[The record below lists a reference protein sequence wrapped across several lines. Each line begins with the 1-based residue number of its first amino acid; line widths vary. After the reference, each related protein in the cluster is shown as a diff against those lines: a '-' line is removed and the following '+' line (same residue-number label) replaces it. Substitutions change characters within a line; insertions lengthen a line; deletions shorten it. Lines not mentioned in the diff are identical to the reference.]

1 MYMASFTSLKKN
13 NNYPNT
19 LKDSVLE
26 QNIDTI
32 GDITPFFNYHKTKNT
47 FDHLNVSNETTS
59 VGADDPTT
67 SDHFYNPFNIHHI
80 QQYNPLYSVF
90 FELNERNY
98 NNVSFNH
105 KYQCVFRE
113 KAQVPSKIIDITT
126 GKSFDKD
133 LYIKFS
139 PLIDPVRY
147 MAGKYGTSN
156 VLNTNTAI
164 KLPTFTGNTGGVK
177 EGCKTIES
185 KLAFIHNASYVDCLF
200 YYLSSVLLNKFN
212 FQHGIDYYGSYL
224 GIQEHFKINIEEDV
238 DYLDNFDFFKSNIDK
253 LFILENL
260 KTSLKPDSNM
270 SFSNGNRQKIR
281 IYSEKSKQLDL
292 DVILPIEIA
301 DLDTCNGIQ
310 DEPME
315 LYSKLNVSK
324 TNENSSEEDD
334 ENSSEEDDENSSEED
349 DENSSEEDDE
359 NSSEEDDDINDDEK
373 EDEDGDEKEDDE
385 DSDEEWEDEDDENPN
400 NETHAYIKNFPIQ
413 LICMEKCDGTLDQL
427 FMDDLIDEKTG
438 ISALFQ
444 IIMTLI
450 VYQKVFH
457 FTHNDLHTNN
467 ITYVNTNE
475 KYLYYKYNNIS
486 YRVPT
491 YGRIYKII
499 DFGRAIYKFQNKLF
513 CSDSFSPQGDAS
525 TQYNFPPFHNPKKTS
540 VLPNYSF
547 DLCRLGCSIYDF
559 IIDGNNYKPS
569 LKNLDKFQRII
580 YEWCL
585 DDNGKNILYTKLG
598 EERHPGFKLYRA
610 IAHKV
615 TQHTPQNQLNNPI
628 FQRFQE
634 TYGFPGRPIPF
645 PERFF
650 ENPGFIFYKIQRIMT
665 LYNPLKSRE
674 KGRGRP
680 GEP

>member
-1 MYMASFTSLKKN
+1 MASFTSLKKN

-19 LKDSVLE
+19 SKESVLE

-47 FDHLNVSNETTS
+47 QVHLNNPVISST
-59 VGADDPTT
+59 DDTD
-67 SDHFYNPFNIHHI
+67 SLFYNPFNIRHI

-90 FELNERNY
+90 FELNEKNY
-98 NNVSFNH
+98 NNVTFNH
-105 KYQCVFRE
+105 KYHCVFQDE
-113 KAQVPSKIIDITT
+113 AKIPSKIIDITT
-126 GKSFDKD
+126 GKSFEKE

-147 MAGKYGTSN
+147 MAGKYGTTA
-156 VLNTNTAI
+156 VLSSDTAV
-164 KLPTFTGNTGGVK
+164 KLPGFIGNGSDRFME
-177 EGCKTIES
+177 EGSKTIDS

-200 YYLSSVLLNKFN
+200 YYLSSLLLNNFN

-238 DYLDNFDFFKSNIDK
+238 EYLENFEFFKSNIDK
-253 LFILENL
+253 LFVLENL
-260 KTSLKPDSNM
+260 KTSLKSDNST
-270 SFSNGNRQKIR
+270 SSSNGNRKKLH
-281 IYSEKSKQLDL
+281 IYSEKSRHI
-292 DVILPIEIA
+292 DVDEIIPIEITE
-301 DLDTCNGIQ
+301 LETNMGEEGQ
-310 DEPME
+310 DEPVE
-315 LYSKLNVSK
+315 LYSK
-324 TNENSSEEDD
+324 TNTGEDECKEDDSDDEEEESDESEEEESEESEEEESEEEDD
-334 ENSSEEDDENSSEED
+334 NEEEEDDREMEED
-349 DENSSEEDDE
+349 DNEE
-359 NSSEEDDDINDDEK
+359 EE
-373 EDEDGDEKEDDE
+373 GKEDDNEEEE
-385 DSDEEWEDEDDENPN
+385 DDEEWEDEDENPD

-467 ITYVNTNE
+467 ITYVNTNQ
-475 KYLYYKYNNIS
+475 KYLYYKYNNIN

-499 DFGRAIYKFQNKLF
+499 DFGRAIYKFQNKIF

-525 TQYNFPPFHNPKKTS
+525 TQYNFPPFHNQKKTT

-559 IIDGNNYKPS
+559 IIDGNNHKPS
-569 LKNLDKFQRII
+569 LKKLDKFQTII

-585 DDNGKNILYTKLG
+585 DDKGKSILYKKTG
-598 EERHPGFKLYRA
+598 DERYPGFKLYRA

-628 FQRFQE
+628 FQRFI
-634 TYGFPGRPIPF
+634 YVRD
-645 PERFF
+645 
-650 ENPGFIFYKIQRIMT
+650 NKM
-665 LYNPLKSRE
+665 
-674 KGRGRP
+674 
-680 GEP
+680 

>member
-19 LKDSVLE
+19 FKESVLE

-47 FDHLNVSNETTS
+47 FAHLNVSTNTS
-59 VGADDPTT
+59 TVVASDFTNI
-67 SDHFYNPFNIHHI
+67 DHFYNPFNIQYI

-105 KYQCVFRE
+105 KYQCVFQE
-113 KAQVPSKIIDITT
+113 KAKVPSKIIDINT
-126 GKSFDKD
+126 GKIFEKD

-147 MAGKYGTSN
+147 MAGKYGASTI
-156 VLNTNTAI
+156 LNTDTAV
-164 KLPTFTGNTGGVK
+164 KLPTFTSKMGDVK
-177 EGCKTIES
+177 DSCKTIDS
-185 KLAFIHNASYVDCLF
+185 KLAFVHNASYVDSLF
-200 YYLSSVLLNKFN
+200 YYLSSVLLNNFN

-238 DYLDNFDFFKSNIDK
+238 EYLENFDFFKSNIDK
-253 LFILENL
+253 LFFLENL
-260 KTSLKPDSNM
+260 KTSLKSDSNM

-281 IYSEKSKQLDL
+281 IYSEKSRQI
-292 DVILPIEIA
+292 DVDDILPIEIA
-301 DLDTCNGIQ
+301 DMESGIP

-315 LYSKLNVSK
+315 LYSKLNVNK
-324 TNENSSEEDD
+324 TNEDSSEEEED
-334 ENSSEEDDENSSEED
+334 EDSSEEEEDADSSEEE
-349 DENSSEEDDE
+349 DEDSSEEE
-359 NSSEEDDDINDDEK
+359 NKNVDNDQKDDDEK
-373 EDEDGDEKEDDE
+373 EWEDEENNNEDEKDEKDEDDE
-385 DSDEEWEDEDDENPN
+385 DDEEWEDEEENPD
-400 NETHAYIKNFPIQ
+400 NETYAYIKNFPIQ

-450 VYQKVFH
+450 VYQKVFY

-467 ITYVNTNE
+467 ITYVNTNQ

-525 TQYNFPPFHNPKKTS
+525 TQYNFPPFYNPKKTT

-585 DDNGKNILYTKLG
+585 DDNGKNILYTKSG

-628 FQRFQE
+628 FQQFVFRK
-634 TYGFPGRPIPF
+634 P
-645 PERFF
+645 
-650 ENPGFIFYKIQRIMT
+650 
-665 LYNPLKSRE
+665 
-674 KGRGRP
+674 
-680 GEP
+680 

>member
-1 MYMASFTSLKKN
+1 MASFTSLKKN
-13 NNYPNT
+13 NANT
-19 LKDSVLE
+19 SKRDVLE

-32 GDITPFFNYHKTKNT
+32 GDITPFFSYYKTKLTYTDTSNT
-47 FDHLNVSNETTS
+47 STDNKGGDESGREHERE
-59 VGADDPTT
+59 
-67 SDHFYNPFNIHHI
+67 HFYNPFNIQHI

-90 FELNERNY
+90 FELNEKNY
-98 NNVSFNH
+98 NKVSFNH
-105 KYQCVFRE
+105 KYQCVFHD
-113 KAQVPSKIIDITT
+113 KSKVPTKIIDTVT
-126 GKSFDKD
+126 GKIIEKE

-147 MAGKYGTSN
+147 MAGKYGA
-156 VLNTNTAI
+156 TAI
-164 KLPTFTGNTGGVK
+164 LDTDTSVKLPGFTSSGGGV
-177 EGCKTIES
+177 EGCKTIDS

-200 YYLSSVLLNKFN
+200 YYLSSVLLNSYN
-212 FQHGIDYYGSYL
+212 FQHGIDFYGSYL

-238 DYLDNFDFFKSNIDK
+238 EYLGNFDFFKLNVDK

-260 KTSLKPDSNM
+260 KNPLLMETSSSSSNT
-270 SFSNGNRQKIR
+270 NRAKIR
-281 IYSEKSKQLDL
+281 IYSEKSTEL
-292 DVILPIEIA
+292 VIDDIIPIEIA
-301 DLDTCNGIQ
+301 DMETGLQG
-310 DEPME
+310 EPEE
-315 LYSKLNVSK
+315 LYSKVNNSK
-324 TNENSSEEDD
+324 CVE
-334 ENSSEEDDENSSEED
+334 
-349 DENSSEEDDE
+349 
-359 NSSEEDDDINDDEK
+359 SEEDDDDEEEEDSEESDEEDEESEEESKDDSDEDDEK
-373 EDEDGDEKEDDE
+373 EESADDDNKEDIMVNSEDDDNMDIEDDDIEDDDSEDDE
-385 DSDEEWEDEDDENPN
+385 NEEEWEDEDEDETPD

-427 FMDDLIDEKTG
+427 FMNDLINEQIG

-467 ITYVNTNE
+467 ITYVNTE
-475 KYLYYKYNNIS
+475 QKYLYYVYNNIS

-491 YGRIYKII
+491 YGRIFKLI

-525 TQYNFPPFHNPKKTS
+525 TQYNFPPFHNSKKPT

-559 IIDGNNYKPS
+559 VIDGNDYKPC

-585 DDNGKNILYTKLG
+585 DDNGKNILYTKSG

-615 TQHTPQNQLNNPI
+615 SQHTPQNQLNNPV
-628 FQRFQE
+628 FQRF
-634 TYGFPGRPIPF
+634 I
-645 PERFF
+645 
-650 ENPGFIFYKIQRIMT
+650 YKKR
-665 LYNPLKSRE
+665 
-674 KGRGRP
+674 
-680 GEP
+680 